1 MDAVA
6 AVVDVATDVAM
17 AVTEERIGAQTEVQ
31 SEARIEVQTALQS
44 RASRA
49 L

>member
-31 SEARIEVQTALQS
+31 TALQS